1 MKIAYLI
8 LCHKEPE
15 QINMLL
21 QELIAD
27 GSDCYIHID
36 KKSSMSKDQLISSE
50 HILFVPDERRVDIRW
65 AANTMVRATLE
76 LLEVLIKGK
85 RLYDYVCLL
94 SGQDFPIK
102 SSQYRSSF
110 LQKNKGYN
118 FIEVLSHEEYKYK
131 RYDKRS
137 LLYFPSF
144 VYKSTFLAKAIRKLI
159 ILSTG
164 GYTKTLSLFVRKNK
178 SGVKFEY
185 GSQWWCLTYECV
197 LWMMDYIKNRVNVDY
212 FDHALTPDECFF
224 QSVFMMSP
232 FNGLRKDRIMY
243 LEWAENENNPRILRS
258 EDYEMLVSCTDK
270 LFARK
275 FDIRV
280 DQSIFEKLK
289 ETGK

>member
-15 QINMLL
+15 QLNMLL

-131 RYDKRS
+131 RYNKRS

-197 LWMMDYIKNRVNVDY
+197 IWMMEFIRNKVNINY

-232 FNGLRKDRIMY
+232 FCDMRMDRIMFF
-243 LEWAENENNPRILRS
+243 EWAKNDNNPRILRS
-258 EDYEMLVSCTDK
+258 NDYKGLVDIQGK

-275 FDIRV
+275 FDITV
-280 DQSIFEKLK
+280 DKNIINKLI
-289 ETGK
+289 ESNR